1 MFERT
6 LAKGNLSARVLIKG
20 ILLAWHY
27 KSKISV
33 FDIVNGISSK
43 KVPQKIEME
52 PKVVKRKAV
61 YLFSKDFER
70 YKIAKE
76 SKSSSNGKGDT
87 FEPKLK
93 SNDNAC
99 VGFVILVTS
108 EVFRIF
114 KLFLVWVQFILIE
127 VDASFIIRVRCV
139 CSFGRR
145 PSFRFQ
151 VMNNFFAAI
160 FLIYLFQHWCSNC
173 TWTRIFMIKQALL
186 QFD

>member
-6 LAKGNLSARVLIKG
+6 FSKETLSARDLIKG
-20 ILLAWHY
+20 IQLAWHY
-27 KSKISV
+27 KSKILV
-33 FDIVNGISSK
+33 FDIVKWNFLKESPAKNWNGTKGSK
-43 KVPQKIEME
+43 E
-52 PKVVKRKAV
+52 A

-87 FEPKLK
+87 FEPKLE